1 MDKYDMD
8 KPATWFI
15 GLFRF
20 LKAQE
25 VYVAVHGHDHPD
37 VAASYN
43 NIGNVYKRQGRQQEA
58 LDYYLRGL
66 QILQEV
72 HGDDH
77 LDVAAAKFN
86 IADVFER
93 QGKLENAKS
102 LFLEC
107 ETIFAKVFGAE
118 HGKAQDARRRAAT
131 VGEQRDGEVDHET
144 SVAAHRRAA
153 AVGEHEPSQDKDG
166 EDGDDAAGLTHGMAN
181 LQVEDS
187 RAWREASQEVLQS
200 RKIVRAR
207 RRLHA
212 NVDDDTGLLHG
223 MANLQV

>member
-207 RRLHA
+207 RRLQA
-212 NVDDDTGLLHG
+212 GTTRAEGRGAGHG
-223 MANLQV
+223 AARF